1 MARRVAA
8 QLGQIQTLARG
19 FRLSLEAE
27 NKSPRTVETYTEATR
42 LLAAFLE
49 RRGMPTEV
57 ASIRREH
64 VEAFLADLLNR
75 FKPATAANRYR
86 ALKRFFG
93 WLIDEGEITESSM
106 KNIKPPYVPKEPV
119 PVLSESQLSKL
130 LKACEG
136 RDFDSRRDAAVIRVL
151 LDTGIRRQE
160 LLGLKLGDIDF
171 EDAVLI
177 VLGKG
182 RRTRA
187 CPYGK
192 RTALALDRYLRS
204 RAAHNHADLED
215 LWLSRRGSLRETGLK
230 KILQR
235 RGEQAGIE
243 GLHPHQLRHTFA
255 SQWLAQGGGEKDLM
269 RLAGW
274 RSRQMLNRYGAS
286 AADQRARD
294 SHRRLSPGDRL
305 A

>member
-1 MARRVAA
+1 MAKRVAA

-42 LLAAFLE
+42 LLGDFLE
-49 RRGMPTEV
+49 GRGMPTEV

-64 VEAFLADLLNR
+64 VEAFLVDLLDR
-75 FKPATAANRYR
+75 FKAATAANRYR

-93 WLIDEGEITESSM
+93 WLIDEGEITESPM
-106 KNIKPPYVPKEPV
+106 KNIKPPYVPEEPV

-136 RDFDSRRDAAVIRVL
+136 RDVDSRRDAAIIRVL
-151 LDTGIRRQE
+151 VDTGMRRQE

-171 EDAVLI
+171 ENAVLI
-177 VLGKG
+177 VIGKG
-182 RRTRA
+182 RHPRA

-204 RAAHNHADLED
+204 RAAHKHSDLDE
-215 LWLSRRGSLRETGLK
+215 LWLSRRGALRETGLK
-230 KILQR
+230 KILHR
-235 RGEQAGIE
+235 RGERAGIE

-255 SQWLAQGGGEKDLM
+255 SQWLAQGGGETDLM

-274 RSRQMLNRYGAS
+274 RSRQMLNRNGAS

-294 SHRRLSPGDRL
+294 SHRRLSPGDRI
-305 A
+305 

>member
-8 QLGQIQTLARG
+8 DLGQIQTLARG

-42 LLAAFLE
+42 LLAEFPE
-49 RRGMPTEV
+49 GRGMPTEV
-57 ASIRREH
+57 ASILREH
-64 VEAFLADLLNR
+64 VEAFLAHLLDR
-75 FKPATAANRYR
+75 YKPATAANRYR

-93 WLIDEGEITESSM
+93 WLIDEGEITDSPM
-106 KNIKPPYVPKEPV
+106 KNIKPPYIPEEPV
-119 PVLSESQLSKL
+119 PVLTDAQLSKL

-136 RDFDSRRDAAVIRVL
+136 RDFDARRDAAIIRVL
-151 LDTGIRRQE
+151 VDTGMRRQE

-177 VLGKG
+177 VIGKG

-204 RAAHNHADLED
+204 RAAHNHADLEE
-215 LWLSRRGSLRETGLK
+215 LWLSRRGALRETGLK

-235 RGEQAGIE
+235 RGGQAGIQ

-255 SQWLAQGGGEKDLM
+255 SQWLAQGGGETDLM

-274 RSRQMLNRYGAS
+274 RSRQMLSRYGAA

-294 SHRRLSPGDRL
+294 AHHRLSPGDRL
-305 A
+305 G